1 MPLLEALY
9 FKKRRNVT
17 LEIETSATKILT
29 YLLPPIIVS
38 LLKHLCLMLTVL
50 VVDDTVDRGLRP
62 VRPTEG
68 IAGVRHGV

>member
-50 VVDDTVDRGLRP
+50 VVDDTVDRGLRS

-68 IAGVRHGV
+68 IAGVWHGV